1 MMGRVGVKDKKKTAH
16 FNKKSQRID
25 TKVQLKE
32 LKATPTGRAL
42 VNQLVKSKNV
52 FRIVEGKG
60 SSSTKPDS
68 LKDASNGKGTGAT
81 ITHDQTATPKA
92 MTTNGEQPTPPA
104 VVLGHELS
112 HAAEGDKG
120 TISTGVS
127 PFTGNPN
134 EEDRAVNDENK
145 IRREMG
151 LPERRYY

>member
-1 MMGRVGVKDKKKTAH
+1 MTLLLRGSAVMGRVGVKDKKKTAH

-68 LKDASNGKGTGAT
+68 LKDASNGKGTGDRSFT
-81 ITHDQTATPKA
+81 TPLRSPTVTSCRCNYFEDSRDLITSALS
-92 MTTNGEQPTPPA
+92 NSSWRIRGLNRGRFLPP
-104 VVLGHELS
+104 
-112 HAAEGDKG
+112 
-120 TISTGVS
+120 IS
-127 PFTGNPN
+127 
-134 EEDRAVNDENK
+134 
-145 IRREMG
+145 
-151 LPERRYY
+151 